1 MRGIIE
7 WFARNTVAANLTM
20 VAIVVI
26 GLMTMTTLKQEVV
39 PEIVVDA
46 AMVRVAYPGAAP
58 EEVEE
63 GICMRIEKEVQ
74 GLAGV
79 DQVKATAF
87 EGLGIVTIE
96 FLLGENRQQMLDDV
110 KAAID
115 RIDNFP
121 AEAEEPQTEL
131 VEINNRVMTL
141 AIWGDASPEDL
152 REAARRVE
160 DALVA
165 KPGIS
170 LVKLSNAPEFEISIE
185 ISEGALRRYHLSFD
199 EVVAAVRRSS
209 VDIPGGGLKAE
220 SGEIL
225 LRAKGQAYVAADF
238 AAIPV
243 RTTAEGGRILLGEI
257 ASIRDGFAETD
268 QSNRFNG
275 APAVMLDIFRVG
287 KQDAL
292 GMADLVDEAL
302 VFARTRLPQGI
313 QLTRTGDDT
322 KILRDRLD
330 LMLRNGRAGL
340 ILVLVSLAL
349 FLRLRLALWVT
360 LGIPMSML
368 GAVALM
374 PSLGVSIN
382 LISLF
387 GFIVVL
393 GIVVDDAIVV
403 AENIH
408 EHRQRGK
415 SGLQAAVEGAA
426 EMSKP
431 VIFAVLTTIA
441 AFVPM
446 MLMPGNMG
454 QFSRNIP
461 LVVIGTLVFSMVE
474 ALLILPAHL
483 RHLPADN
490 HEQHP
495 NLWVRI
501 QNRIDR
507 GLRFVIDRIY
517 RPTVGWAT
525 RWRYLTLSI
534 GIGLFLIVL
543 GYVQSGRIRFNF
555 FPMIEADN
563 VVAELQMPL
572 GTPLAVTEANIQRFE
587 RAAQELQAELK
598 NEEGK
603 ALILNITTAVGAQPF
618 KQKQQNSGG
627 TAEISVGGSHLAE
640 VNLELLSAEERA
652 MTGNQI
658 LSLWQQRTGPIP
670 GAEELSFSSDLMGGG
685 GDVNIQLSGANMEGL
700 QEASDVLRSELLTIQ
715 GVTSARDTFVEGK
728 REIKLALNPE
738 GEALGLRLAD
748 LGRQVRQAFYGEKA
762 QSIQRGRDE
771 VDVMVR
777 YPRQDRERLATL
789 EQMRL
794 RTPDGRQIPFGQVT
808 EAHFGRGYSKIDR
821 LDRRR
826 SVSVLGD
833 LDKTVTTPDTVLAA
847 LRDSG
852 FLDQL
857 VARYPGMQYSL
868 EGKQREQSE
877 FMATMMRLNALTLI
891 AIFVLLAI
899 PLRSYT
905 QPLIIMSAIPF
916 GFIGA
921 VAGHVYLGLDLT
933 IFSLIG
939 IVALSGIVVND
950 SLVMMDLINRE
961 RAEGIPLR
969 QVVQDAGTKRFR
981 AIMLTTM
988 TTFLGLTPLLLE
1000 KSLQARFLIPMA
1012 VSVAF
1017 GVVFATIITLVL
1029 VPSLYLI
1036 LEDFHRL
1043 RQGLLKRLPLLSKA
1057 SSS

>member
-1 MRGIIE
+1 MRTIIE
-7 WFARNTVAANLTM
+7 WFARNTVAANLLM
-20 VAIVVI
+20 VAIVIV
-26 GLMTMTTLKQEVV
+26 GLMTITTLKQEVV
-39 PEIVVDA
+39 PEIIVES
-46 AMVRVAYPGAAP
+46 AMVQVIYPGAAP

-87 EGLGIVTIE
+87 EGLGMVTVD
-96 FLLGENRQQMLDDV
+96 FLEGENREQMLDDI

-121 AEAEEPQTEL
+121 ADAEEPQVEL

-141 AIWGDASPEDL
+141 AIWGDAGPEDL

-160 DALVA
+160 DALIA
-165 KPGIS
+165 QPEIS
-170 LVKLSNAPEFEISIE
+170 LVKLSNSPEYEISIE
-185 ISEGALRRYHLSFD
+185 ISEGAMRRHGLSFD
-199 EVVAAVRRSS
+199 QVTAAVRMASL
-209 VDIPGGGLKAE
+209 DLPGGGIKAD

-225 LRAKGQAYVAADF
+225 LRAKGQAYVGKDF

-243 RTTAEGGRILLGEI
+243 LSPASGGRVLLGDI
-257 ASIRDGFAETD
+257 ATIRDGFAETD

-275 APAVMLDIFRVG
+275 EPAVMLDIYRVG

-292 GMADLVDEAL
+292 DMAGFVDLAL
-302 VFARTRLPQGI
+302 EDARQRLPQGI

-340 ILVLVSLAL
+340 LLVLVSLAL

-360 LGIPMSML
+360 LGIPMAML
-368 GAVALM
+368 GAVALL
-374 PSLGVSIN
+374 PGFDVSIN

-415 SGLQAAVEGAA
+415 SGLQAAVEGAS

-431 VIFAVLTTIA
+431 VIFAILTTIA

-454 QFSRNIP
+454 QYSRNIP
-461 LVVIGTLVFSMVE
+461 LVVIATLIFSLVE
-474 ALLILPAHL
+474 SLLVLPAHL
-483 RHLPADN
+483 RHLPADG
-490 HEQHP
+490 HQKKVSM
-495 NLWVRI
+495 WSKV
-501 QNRIDR
+501 QDR
-507 GLRFVIDRIY
+507 VDGGLRFVIDRLY
-517 RPTVGWAT
+517 RPTVGFAT
-525 RWRYLTLSI
+525 RWRYATVAASI
-534 GIGLFLIVL
+534 ALFLAII
-543 GYVQSGRIRFNF
+543 GYVESGRIRFNF
-555 FPMIEADN
+555 FPVIEADN

-587 RAAQELQAELK
+587 RAAQELQDELM
-598 NEEGK
+598 NAEGK
-603 ALILNITTAVGAQPF
+603 PLILNITTAVGAQPF
-618 KQKQQNSGG
+618 KEKQQSSGG
-627 TAEISVGGSHLAE
+627 TKEVSVGGSHLAE

-652 MTGNQI
+652 MTGNEI
-658 LSLWQQRTGPIP
+658 LRVWKERTGPIP

-685 GDVNIQLSGANMEGL
+685 GDVNIQLSGADMASL
-700 QEASDVLRSELLTIQ
+700 QAASDQLRERLLTVT
-715 GVTSARDTFVEGK
+715 GVLNSRDTFVEGK
-728 REIKLALNPE
+728 REIQFQLNEE

-777 YPRQDRERLATL
+777 YPREDREQLATL

-794 RTPDGRQIPFGQVT
+794 RTMDGREVPLGQVA
-808 EAHFGRGYSKIDR
+808 EATYGRGYSKIDR

-826 SVSVLGD
+826 SVSVLAD

-847 LRDSG
+847 LRDDG

-857 VARYPGMQYSL
+857 VASYPGMQYSL
-868 EGKQREQSE
+868 EGKQREQAE
-877 FMATMMRLNALTLI
+877 FMETMMRLNGLALI

-921 VAGHVYLGLDLT
+921 VAGHVYLGIDLT

-950 SLVMMDLINRE
+950 SLVMMDLMNRE
-961 RAEGIPLR
+961 REQGYSIG
-969 QVVQDAGTKRFR
+969 QVVVDAGTKRFR

-1017 GVVFATIITLVL
+1017 GVLFATIITLIL

-1036 LEDFHRL
+1036 LEDIHRFA
-1043 RQGLLKRLPLLSKA
+1043 RGAKKRLLPPVTTT
-1057 SSS
+1057 